1 MIVQVLGRTVSLVSD
16 IPGDLAGT
24 ECLIGHQLWEPLS
37 QVLFSEVVNIL
48 DEGVL
53 LLMTGKDINRKN
65 FFVGE
70 LRFRIIA
77 PLAMVFEAL
86 FVHIADIHID
96 FYFVLRNH
104 NKQKIGIFF
113 LL

>member
-1 MIVQVLGRTVSLVSD
+1 M
-16 IPGDLAGT
+16 
-24 ECLIGHQLWEPLS
+24 
-37 QVLFSEVVNIL
+37 NIL

-53 LLMTGKDINRKN
+53 LLMTVLLMTGKDINRKN

-113 LL
+113 YFKSIDLQ